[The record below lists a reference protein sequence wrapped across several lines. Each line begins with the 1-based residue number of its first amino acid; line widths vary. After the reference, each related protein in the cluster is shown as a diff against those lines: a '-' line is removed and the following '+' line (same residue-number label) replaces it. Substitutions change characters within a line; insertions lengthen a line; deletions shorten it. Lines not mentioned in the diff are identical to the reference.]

1 MITIDGSEGEGGG
14 QVLRTALSLSMV
26 TRKPFRI
33 ENIRAGR
40 QKPGLL
46 RQHLTAVNASAEI
59 SSAEVDGNQI
69 GSTALTFEPKEVA
82 AGVYRFAVG
91 SAGSANLVLQTLLP
105 ALLHAKDKSIVT
117 VKGGTHNMAAPP
129 FEFLEHTFLLHL
141 KSMGIDVELKLDR
154 YGFYPAG
161 GGGLTAQIQPC
172 DRIRAL
178 ELKDRGTLQK
188 IEATAYFANLRA
200 DIAKRELGIVGDML
214 NVEDRDLHVMGV
226 QEADGPGNVLQ
237 VRAAYSNTVEI
248 YSGFGQKGVTAE
260 SVAKR
265 TVNDAKRW
273 INSSA
278 AVGPY
283 LADQLLLP
291 MALAATRTGESRFT
305 TIKPSQHTRTNADVI
320 GRFLPVK
327 IRFLEVTPG
336 IFEIAVKR
344 V

>member
-26 TRKPFRI
+26 TGKPFRI

-59 SSAEVDGNQI
+59 SSADVEGNQI

-105 ALLHAKDKSIVT
+105 ALLHAKDKSVVT
-117 VKGGTHNMAAPP
+117 VEGGTHNMAAPP
-129 FEFLEHTFLLHL
+129 FEFLEHTFLPHL
-141 KSMGIDVELKLDR
+141 KSMGIDVTLTLDR

-161 GGGLTAQIQPC
+161 GGALTARIRPC
-172 DRIRAL
+172 ENIRAL
-178 ELKDRGTLQK
+178 ELRNRGTLHK

-200 DIAKRELGIVGDML
+200 DIAKRELGVVGDML
-214 NVEDRDLHVMGV
+214 NVDASDLHVMGV
-226 QEADGPGNVLQ
+226 QEVDGPGNVLQ
-237 VRAAYSNTVEI
+237 VRAVFSNTVEI

-265 TVNDAKRW
+265 AVNDAKRW

-291 MALAATRTGESRFT
+291 MALAATRAGESRFT
-305 TIKPSQHTRTNADVI
+305 TIKPSQHTRTNAEVI

-327 IRFLEVTPG
+327 IRFLEAQPRIWNVTVLK
-336 IFEIAVKR
+336 I
-344 V
+344 